1 MRPRPGT
8 VHETGHRIQSVRC
21 LRWRDVDFQ
30 KDLIAWPAEY
40 DKQRKGHLTPLSVAA
55 RKILLAVRSEQAV
68 IGNGWVM
75 PAIKDPSKPCSRGTL
90 DRMFGRAEAL
100 LATEVQ
106 PGMRWHSLRRKL
118 ATDHKDGSLKVLC
131 ELGGW
136 KSPKTVLECYQQA
149 DLESQRGL
157 QAARYQPTPLTDTS
171 GPIVATGNAG

>member
-1 MRPRPGT
+1 
-8 VHETGHRIQSVRC
+8 
-21 LRWRDVDFQ
+21 
-30 KDLIAWPAEY
+30 
-40 DKQRKGHLTPLSVAA
+40 
-55 RKILLAVRSEQAV
+55 
-68 IGNGWVM
+68 M

-106 PGMRWHSLRRKL
+106 PGTRWHGLRRKL

-149 DLESQRGL
+149 NLESQRAL
-157 QAARYQPTPLTDTS
+157 QAARDQPTPPTDTS
-171 GPIVATGNAG
+171 GPIVATGNPG